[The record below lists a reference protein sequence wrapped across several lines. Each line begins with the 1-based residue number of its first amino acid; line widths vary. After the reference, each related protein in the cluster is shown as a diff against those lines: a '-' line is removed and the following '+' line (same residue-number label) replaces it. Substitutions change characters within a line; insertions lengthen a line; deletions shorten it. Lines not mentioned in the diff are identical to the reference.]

1 MNLLTSSPG
10 PDHQE
15 ALLPAMPGPREWA
28 QRHSAATFIVLTMA
42 WSWSIWS
49 LLFLFGG
56 RGCLLNHPPPS
67 AFVIAAVGGLGP
79 TLAGLS
85 LTALTSGRA
94 GLARV
99 GGRLVDIHA
108 GRWWWALLLIPTV
121 TALTPVLRWLAG
133 AEVGAAGMA
142 ALLLPGLALGLGA
155 GLMEEFGWRGFL
167 LPHLLRRHS
176 PLRAALV
183 VGLVWGGLW
192 HGYADYFGIAGQ
204 GPTFWALLLLLGP
217 GLLGAWSLVLTVVY
231 CHTRGSLL
239 LSVLMHASISSTAL
253 VFGQTY
259 DTPQSQLQW
268 AAIGVALAWAAA
280 GALWWLAPPD
290 PVRDGPGDTRP

>member
-1 MNLLTSSPG
+1 
-10 PDHQE
+10 
-15 ALLPAMPGPREWA
+15 
-28 QRHSAATFIVLTMA
+28 MA

-49 LLFLFGG
+49 LLFLCGG
-56 RGCLLNHPPPS
+56 RGGLLNHPPPI
-67 AFVIAAVGGLGP
+67 AFVIAGVGGLGP
-79 TLAGLS
+79 SLAGLS

-99 GGRLVDIHA
+99 GGQLVDIHA
-108 GRWWWALLLIPTV
+108 GRWWWALLLIPAV

-167 LPHLLRRHS
+167 LPHLLRCHS
-176 PLRAALV
+176 PLRSALF

-204 GPTFWALLLLLGP
+204 GPAFWALLLLLGP

-253 VFGQTY
+253 VLGQTY

-268 AAIGVALAWAAA
+268 AAISVALAWAAA
-280 GALWWLAPPD
+280 GALWCLAPPD
-290 PVRDGPGDTRP
+290 PVRDAPSGRWP